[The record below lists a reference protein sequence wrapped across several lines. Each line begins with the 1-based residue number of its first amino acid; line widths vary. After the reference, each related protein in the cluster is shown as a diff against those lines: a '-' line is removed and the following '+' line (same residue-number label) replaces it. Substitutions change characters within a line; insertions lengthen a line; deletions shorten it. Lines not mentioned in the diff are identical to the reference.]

1 MNPHASEL
9 TPVDA
14 SQRIEVLDIV
24 RGFALFG
31 VLIANLNWWSQSIP
45 LTEEQRAALPT
56 AAIDSWSSAF
66 ITFAV
71 DNKFITLFSFLFAVG
86 FHLQLRRGEARG
98 VNALPTYRRRLLILL
113 VLGLVH
119 GFFVWMGDI
128 LQFYALLGFGLPLLR
143 RFSSKQ
149 LLLGGVLL
157 GVVVPSVAALVAEQ
171 AFGFDGKHEAE
182 AERLRAWEGMHGGP
196 LALWSY
202 YAASSWAFYSSGVA
216 VGFLVWI
223 AGRFF
228 FGLWAGRIELLQ
240 APERH
245 RVLTKRLLVWGLGL
259 GVLGNGLHLAHE
271 RGLLGA
277 ELSWVFELELDLA
290 HGVGILGL
298 SAFYLAAILLLL
310 ERPRWAARLRFFAPI
325 GRMALTNYLIHSLLY
340 VFVFCSFGLGWVGEV
355 GSTFCLGFA
364 VVVIALQGRASRWW
378 LARHRYGPAEWAWRY
393 LTYGR
398 RV

>member
-1 MNPHASEL
+1 MTLHASEL
-9 TPVDA
+9 TPVEV

-31 VLIANLNWWSQSIP
+31 VLIANLNWWTQSIP

-56 AAIDSWSSAF
+56 AGIDTWSSAF
-66 ITFAV
+66 ISFAV
-71 DNKFITLFSFLFAVG
+71 DNKFITLFSFLFALG
-86 FHLQLRRGEARG
+86 FTLQLRRGEARG
-98 VNALPTYRRRLLILL
+98 VNALPTFRRRLLILL
-113 VLGLVH
+113 VLGLAH
-119 GFFVWMGDI
+119 GFFLWMGDI
-128 LQFYALLGFGLPLLR
+128 LQIYALLGFGLPLLR

-149 LLLGGVLL
+149 LLLCGVLL
-157 GVVVPSVAALVAEQ
+157 GVVVPAVAELVAEQ
-171 AFGFDGKHEAE
+171 AFGFDEQHEHE

-202 YAASSWAFYSSGVA
+202 YAASSWAFYSSGIA
-216 VGFLVWI
+216 VGFLVWV

-245 RVLTKRLLVWGLGL
+245 RKLTRHLLYWGLGL
-259 GVLGNGLHLAHE
+259 GVLGNGLKLAQRH
-271 RGLLGA
+271 GLLGE
-277 ELSWVFELELDLA
+277 ELSWVLELELM

-325 GRMALTNYLIHSLLY
+325 GRMALTNYLTHSLLY
-340 VFVFCSFGLGWVGEV
+340 VFVFCSFGLGLVGEV
-355 GSTFCLGFA
+355 GSTFCIVFA
-364 VVVIALQGRASRWW
+364 VLVIALQGWASRWW
-378 LARHRYGPAEWAWRY
+378 LTRHRFGPAEWAWRY

-398 RV
+398 RP